1 MGVFQKL
8 QTVFQSNR
16 KLVIQQRFELLKEA
30 VSGTMSNF
38 YMARDRESDRIVG
51 LKVGIREKVEFFESR
66 FKGLNKP
73 PEGQIAQTF
82 DHPRIVQT
90 YEYGRTSDDV
100 PFIVMQYVRG
110 FGMHMMLNNHDPNLA
125 GNELELV
132 RQMAEALNVVHKAGY
147 IHRDVC
153 PRNFICAEDGK
164 TLTLIDFGLTL
175 PATTEFMRPGNRT
188 GTPLYMA
195 PEVVRRRDT
204 DKRLDIFSFG
214 VTAFHL
220 CTGELPWPGGETS
233 GLAAMSHDT
242 VEPTDI
248 FSLRPNM
255 NPKLARVITRCM
267 APNRDNRPVE
277 FDAILRELRPLK
289 SFDK

>member
-8 QTVFQSNR
+8 QTVFKSNR
-16 KLVIQQRFELLKEA
+16 KLDIHQRFELLKEA

-38 YMARDRESDRIVG
+38 YMARDRETDRIVG
-51 LKVGIREKVEFFESR
+51 LKVGIRDKVDFFENR

-110 FGMHMMLNNHDPNLA
+110 FGMHMMLNNHDPNLD
-125 GNELELV
+125 GNQLELV
-132 RQMAEALNVVHKAGY
+132 RQMAEALNIVHKAGY

-175 PATTEFMRPGNRT
+175 PATSEFTRPGNRT

-220 CTGELPWPGGETS
+220 CTGELRWPGGETS

-248 FSLRPNM
+248 FSLRPDI

-267 APNRDNRPVE
+267 APNRDNRPME
-277 FDAILRELRPLK
+277 FDAVLRELRPLK
-289 SFDK
+289 SFNK